1 MKNEYLTI
9 EDYKKY
15 ISLFHLNEE
24 EKKIVESL
32 ILKVKWIIKLKD
44 ETPQKSTRLYLKPI
58 MFQKDYKNI
67 DKVLNDQLSLKVDRN
82 CERYKR
88 QLEEN
93 KIYSK
98 DEIQKMTLKY
108 KEDLMKDFGL
118 RKKSKIKRNKENRNI
133 LKLEDV
139 DNLEYIEEE

>member
-1 MKNEYLTI
+1 MNEIPHIIHYCWFGGNPLP

-93 KIYSK
+93 KI
-98 DEIQKMTLKY
+98 LKY
-108 KEDLMKDFGL
+108 LG
-118 RKKSKIKRNKENRNI
+118 KIK
-133 LKLEDV
+133 
-139 DNLEYIEEE
+139 